1 MTLAAFKST
10 CWHQRHGALAL
21 ILIVQAIERAAWN
34 GLAPQLPD
42 VARALGAS
50 EGRAAFYISLF
61 LLVTYVAAYPLSR
74 LTDRYL
80 SPGAW
85 CAIGLLL
92 LSGGYG
98 LLGQRSLLSAAL
110 VLPAGFAF
118 FRLGVSQSIAGLD
131 TKQQPSWWL
140 VHLAVNVG
148 IAAGGWSAQQL
159 AWRWGLP
166 MLCYSCAAATFFG
179 SILCLALH
187 AVGSKRS
194 TQPDDSSDPGR
205 VAARWW
211 AVRWI
216 CVLTVGAWLA
226 VLQPFTTMV
235 LFTRRTAPQ
244 LGPFHLGVGSYVSL
258 HAGQVIVVV
267 LLALALRRTAT
278 SVRASSW
285 ATVATAAGF
294 AVLACASL
302 RVPPISP
309 LWLLTSYALLA
320 LAEPYL
326 FVASARSIERLA
338 PAGYHGQAFGAWY
351 ASIGLALFTGALYG
365 LCWDRLGAGPYFALL
380 AIALLG
386 NAALLARLAGR
397 LDRVVRRFG

>member
-1 MTLAAFKST
+1 M
-10 CWHQRHGALAL
+10 LAL
-21 ILIVQAIERAAWN
+21 ILLVQAIERAAWN

-61 LLVTYVAAYPLSR
+61 LLATYVAAYPLSR

-80 SPGAW
+80 RPGSW

-98 LLGQRSLLSAAL
+98 LLGLRSLPSAAL

-131 TKQQPSWWL
+131 AKQQPAWWL
-140 VHLAVNVG
+140 VHLAVNIGAVG
-148 IAAGGWSAQQL
+148 GGWSAQQL

-166 MLCYSCAAATFFG
+166 MVCYACAAAALLG
-179 SILCLALH
+179 SIVCLALR
-187 AVGSKRS
+187 AAGRQRS
-194 TQPDDSSDPGR
+194 TQVVETADHDQ

-216 CVLTVGAWLA
+216 CALTGGAWIA
-226 VLQPFTTMV
+226 VLQPFTAMA

-244 LGPFHLGVGSYVSL
+244 LGPFRLGVGSYVSL
-258 HAGQVIVVV
+258 HAGQVIAVV

-294 AVLACASL
+294 AVLAYAGL
-302 RVPPISP
+302 RVPPVSP

-338 PAGYHGQAFGAWY
+338 PPGYHGQAFGAWY
-351 ASIGLALFTGALYG
+351 ATIGLALFAGALYG
-365 LCWDRLGAGPYFALL
+365 LCWDRLGAALYFALL
-380 AIALLG
+380 AMALLG

-397 LDRVVRRFG
+397 LDGVVRGVG